1 MYSEKKIKQQLGY
14 LQAQVYGNFATVSDL
29 QLWQDQREDHRQVP
43 VDAAWQAVTLGSEW
57 SGRDTYYWLRF
68 QVVVPELAERQK
80 YVIHLD
86 LGRTGGGGNSGFE
99 GLVFIGGQP
108 RQAVD
113 SNHRD
118 IYLDAQFAK
127 QDLVFSVLMWTG
139 LEGGGPQQIQH
150 YRLQQVA
157 AGVLDER
164 IRDCY
169 RYLKLINET
178 ILELSDDE
186 PLKYDYQRLLDGAL
200 RQFDWGG
207 MTTAELSVTAGQVL
221 AQIAAFIDQHQG
233 QKKAYSI
240 AAIGHT
246 HIDVAW
252 LWRLKHTREKT
263 ARSFSTVLA
272 LMKEYPDYKFF
283 HSTPQVYDF
292 IKHDYP
298 ELYTQIKQRVAE
310 GRWEPDGG
318 TWLEP
323 DANIPSGEA
332 LTRQFLYG
340 SQFFK
345 QEFGVK
351 QTVLWLPDVFGYS
364 WALPQI
370 MLGFGIDNFMTT
382 KISWNDTN
390 RMPHDTFVW
399 EGLDGSRV
407 LTHFITTT
415 DDNADF
421 RDSSNWMYTYNGE
434 ITPHT
439 VLGTYH
445 VYADKLVNNDLLL
458 AYGYGDGGG
467 GPTREMIE
475 NIEMINQLP
484 GLPSIKNTRVDDYFK
499 QLRANI
505 KASGQSL
512 ATWNGE
518 LYLEYHR
525 GTYTSQARVKRENR
539 QLEFALRNLEIA
551 AATALLRQQVA
562 YPEAEIRELWQMV
575 LRNQFHDILPGSSIH
590 EVYQDNKLEY
600 QQGFASIARL
610 QQQLVAAQ
618 LEPHADYYH
627 ASNVNAWPITTTI
640 QVAEQR
646 DGVFETTDRVKLSSQ
661 KVTMGY
667 VVQVTVPAFATTNF
681 KFVAAKGE
689 SGVARSAASVQTAT
703 VIAISAARQVEND
716 YYRITWNEAGQLIGL
731 WDKKARREVI
741 TTAGVGNR
749 LTVYEDRP
757 TEYDNW
763 NIDADYPE
771 KAWTLAADQIE
782 VSEVGPLLQSVMFT
796 YHFHHSTIKQQMIL
810 HADSPRIDFENEI
823 DWHDHNYLLRTDF
836 TVAVRANEATYDIQY
851 GNAKRPTTANTSWEA
866 AKFETVGHKWADL
879 SQRDYGVALLNDG
892 KYGYHITE
900 NNLSLSLLKSG
911 VSPDTEADQGQHH
924 FTYSL
929 LPHEGDFVSG
939 QVEPTAMVLNNGLK
953 VDQGELQQQQ
963 ALFAFSGTE
972 AVEVDAIKL
981 SEDGHA
987 LILRLH
993 EYTGQN
999 MTIHVLPQFAHGAVQ
1014 ATRLD
1019 ETPEATLAPE
1029 TDERYRL
1036 ELTPYQIKTVRW
1048 EIEK

>member
-14 LQAQVYGNFATVSDL
+14 LREQVYGSSFEAVSGL

-43 VDAAWQAVTLGSEW
+43 VDAAWQSVAIGAQW
-57 SGRDTYYWLRF
+57 SGRDAYYWLRF
-68 QVVVPELAERQK
+68 QVVVPELVKQQK

-99 GLVFIGGQP
+99 GLVFIGAKP
-108 RQAVD
+108 LQAVD

-118 IYLDAQFAK
+118 IYLDARFADQK
-127 QDLVFSVLMWTG
+127 LVFSILMWSG

-150 YRLQQVA
+150 YQLKQIA
-157 AGVLDER
+157 AGVLDEQ

-169 RYLKLINET
+169 RYLKLIDET
-178 ILELSDDE
+178 VLELSADE
-186 PLKYDYQRLLDGAL
+186 PLKYDYQRLLDDAL

-207 MTTAELSVTAGQVL
+207 MTAAELSVTAGQIL
-221 AQIAAFIDQHQG
+221 AQIATFIDQHQG

-263 ARSFSTVLA
+263 ARSFATVLA

-283 HSTPQVYDF
+283 HSTPQVYAY

-298 ELYTQIKQRVAE
+298 ELYAQIKQRVAE

-340 SQFFK
+340 SQFFNK
-345 QEFGVK
+345 EFGVK

-390 RMPHDTFVW
+390 RMPHDTFIW

-415 DDNADF
+415 DNDADF
-421 RDSSNWMYTYNGE
+421 HDSSNWRYTYNGE

-475 NIEMINQLP
+475 NIEMIDQLP

-499 QLRANI
+499 QLRTNI

-525 GTYTSQARVKRENR
+525 GTYTSQARVKQQNR

-551 AATALLRQQVA
+551 ATTAFLRQQIT
-562 YPEAEIRELWQMV
+562 YPQAEIRELWQMV
-575 LRNQFHDILPGSSIH
+575 LRNQFHDILPGSAIH
-590 EVYQDNKLEY
+590 EVYQDNNLEY
-600 QQGFASIARL
+600 QGGFAKI
-610 QQQLVAAQ
+610 AQ
-618 LEPHADYYH
+618 LQEKIGAVQFDPRGEHYH
-627 ASNVNAWPITTTI
+627 VTNENAWSITTTI
-640 QVAEQR
+640 PLTETR
-646 DGVFETTDRVKLSSQ
+646 SGYFETSDQEKIVSQ
-661 KVTMGY
+661 RTETGY
-667 VVQVTVPAFATTNF
+667 VLQVTVPAFATLNF
-681 KFVAAKGE
+681 KFIAEDPAVKTKAAERAVDLTAVK
-689 SGVARSAASVQTAT
+689 VARQL
-703 VIAISAARQVEND
+703 END
-716 YYRITWNEAGQLIGL
+716 FYCVTWNEAGQLVSL
-731 WDKKARREVI
+731 WDKHAHREVI
-741 TTAGVGNR
+741 GAAGVGNR
-749 LTVYEDRP
+749 LQIYEDRP
-757 TEYDNW
+757 TEYENW
-763 NIDADYPE
+763 NIDGDYPE
-771 KAWTLAADQIE
+771 KSWTLTADQIT
-782 VSEVGPLLQSVMFT
+782 VTNVGPLIQTVVFK
-796 YHFHHSTIKQQMIL
+796 YRFHQSTIKQTLIL
-810 HADSPRIDFENEI
+810 HSHSPRIDFVNDI
-823 DWHDHNYLLRTDF
+823 DWQDHRYLLRTDF
-836 TVAVRANEATYDIQY
+836 TVAVRASEATYDIQY
-851 GNAKRPTTANTSWEA
+851 GNARRPTTTNTSWEQ

-953 VDQGELQQQQ
+953 VARGNVVAQA
-963 ALFAFSGTE
+963 ALFDFQAQD

-981 SEDGHA
+981 SENGQA

-999 MTIHVLPQFAHGAVQ
+999 RVVDISPQFAHGIVQ
-1014 ATRLD
+1014 ETRLD
-1019 ETPEATLAPE
+1019 ETPLA
-1029 TDERYRL
+1029 
-1036 ELTPYQIKTVRW
+1036 ELTAVAPQHYRVELAPYQIKTISW
-1048 EIEK
+1048 ALQQ